1 MRLGAGGA
9 SAKPPASSL
18 GGGGSFF
25 LLSRCQKG
33 KFLHETRGGAARRRF
48 PKAFPGSYPK
58 GSARLLLPSP
68 GTGAPKGAALH
79 KSTLLTPAFHIGA
92 V

>member
-33 KFLHETRGGAARRRF
+33 KLLHETRGGAARRRF
-48 PKAFPGSYPK
+48 PKAFRSVSQGRIPRGALASCSLHRGRGHP
-58 GSARLLLPSP
+58 RVLPS
-68 GTGAPKGAALH
+68 TKAP
-79 KSTLLTPAFHIGA
+79 S
-92 V
+92 